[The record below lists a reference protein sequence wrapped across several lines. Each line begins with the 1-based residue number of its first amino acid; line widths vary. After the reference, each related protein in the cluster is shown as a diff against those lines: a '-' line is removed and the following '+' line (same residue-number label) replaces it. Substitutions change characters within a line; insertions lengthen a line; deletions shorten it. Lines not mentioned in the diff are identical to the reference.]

1 MDRIGRAGPFALWTL
16 QWSLAV
22 AILLVGL
29 VEVGLSGA
37 IPTRGLLLAAAA
49 AALVV
54 PSACQFLPG
63 LSPLAASGL
72 GFTLAT
78 GATSP
83 ADTLLAVGCVIVAI
97 ARGFI
102 APVEPA
108 DLRAEQVDPFAR
120 SGDAEARRREAGPP
134 SRRATR
140 PGRVHTC
147 TQNLAHL

>member
-102 APVEPA
+102 APIEPA
-108 DLRAEQVDPFAR
+108 DLRAEQVDPWAR
-120 SGDAEARRREAGPP
+120 AVDRCGGRREGAMS
-134 SRRATR
+134 SRRARR
-140 PGRVHTC
+140 PERVPT
-147 TQNLAHL
+147 